1 MAKVPLLPFFFF
13 RSLPRSLIHPLSVE
27 KGGEREHHL
36 PATLTIA
43 ERERI
48 ELQRKL
54 IRRRAGPCTEG
65 EKGGGGGDGGWQLV
79 ATLSPRSRAGIS
91 FRVHRFI
98 EFPA

>member
-13 RSLPRSLIHPLSVE
+13 RSLSLIHPHS
-27 KGGEREHHL
+27 GEREYHL

-65 EKGGGGGDGGWQLV
+65 EKGGGGGGWQLV

>member
-1 MAKVPLLPFFFF
+1 MAKVLLLPFFFF
-13 RSLPRSLIHPLSVE
+13 RSLSLIHPLS
-27 KGGEREHHL
+27 GEREHHL

-65 EKGGGGGDGGWQLV
+65 EKGGGGGGGGWQLV

>member
-1 MAKVPLLPFFFF
+1 MAKVLLLPFFFF
-13 RSLPRSLIHPLSVE
+13 RSLSLIHPHSGE

-65 EKGGGGGDGGWQLV
+65 EKGGGGGGGWQLV